1 MSRSYDSAVAA
12 EQAFYQAFRE
22 LDGVRMQEVWVESPE
37 AYCIHPSGQLFRGWE
52 SIRSSWASIFKAAV
66 KPNIQYTLISRSQ
79 HAELA
84 IHLVV
89 ERIGSATAEAQ
100 SSAVVFATN
109 VYHLTPTGWRMLG
122 HHAAQAHA
130 ESSGPKPQKKQKLH

>member
-1 MSRSYDSAVAA
+1 MELSRHYDSATAA

-22 LDGVRMQEVWVESPE
+22 LDRASMQELWVESPE

-52 SIRSSWASIFKAAV
+52 SVLSSWASIFKATV
-66 KPNIQYTLISRSQ
+66 KPNIQYTLLNRSQ

-89 ERIGSATAEAQ
+89 ERIGSSSAKTQ
-100 SSAVVFATN
+100 TSAVVFATN
-109 VYHLTPTGWRMLG
+109 VYQLTPKGWQMLG

-130 ESSGPKPQKKQKLH
+130 EPIGPKAKPKLH